1 MTDPARR
8 LEELRAD
15 LLAQAASLGAQFDEI
30 VAAAESSNLD
40 DEHDPEGATIG
51 FERAQTASLLES
63 VRARL
68 SDVDA
73 ALARVSGGEYGTCV
87 SCGQPIEPER
97 LEARPTALTCVSCAA
112 GDARPT
118 R

>member
-8 LEELRAD
+8 LEALRAD
-15 LLAQAASLGAQFDEI
+15 LVAQAASLSAQFQAI
-30 VAAAESSNLD
+30 VSAAESSNLD

-51 FERAQTASLLES
+51 FERAQTSALLDS

-68 SDVDA
+68 ADVDA
-73 ALARVSGGEYGTCV
+73 AMARVGAGEYGRCAC
-87 SCGQPIEPER
+87 CGGNIEPER
-97 LEARPTALTCVSCAA
+97 LNARPTATTCISCA
-112 GDARPT
+112 R